1 MELRGAGFRRFAVIS
16 AGFRNVWKCK
26 SLGKTYYFRT
36 WSRPKSDPTLQMQ
49 ISMQTHLQIRMQT
62 QFEVIFASVLPKYAP
77 RSSGKHIFENQ
88 LWAIGL
94 QKSTF
99 WSIEG
104 FKWGLI
110 GPFFR
115 YLWLSNFFFA
125 AFPLQSP
132 IQILKNRR
140 QNVLLSHMEPSQIG
154 SDLANANFNANASA
168 NSNANA
174 IWSDFCLRLGPFE
187 AIFASVWV
195 RFRFVFRRLGLCKC
209 TCNRKC
215 NRKWKCNC
223 YLIRA
228 TGGLSIRR

>member
-1 MELRGAGFRRFAVIS
+1 
-16 AGFRNVWKCK
+16 
-26 SLGKTYYFRT
+26 
-36 WSRPKSDPTLQMQ
+36 
-49 ISMQTHLQIRMQT
+49 MQT
-62 QFEVIFASVLPKYAP
+62 QVQNSNANAIWSDCCLRFTKICSPLEWEAHFWKPTLSNRPSKIHFLELW
-77 RSSGKHIFENQ
+77 RLQMRTH
-88 LWAIGL
+88 WAIFL
-94 QKSTF
+94 ALVAPK
-99 WSIEG
+99 
-104 FKWGLI
+104 L
-110 GPFFR
+110 
-115 YLWLSNFFFA
+115 FFFA

-209 TCNRKC
+209 TCKCTC

-228 TGGLSIRR
+228 TGGLSIDR

>member
-1 MELRGAGFRRFAVIS
+1 MELRGAGSRWFALGCVMFGNANRS
-16 AGFRNVWKCK
+16 AKRITFAHGAVQNRIRPCKCK
-26 SLGKTYYFRT
+26 FQCKRKCKFECKRNLKWFLPPFCKNMLPARAGSTFLKTNSEQSAFKNPLFGALKASNEDSLGHLFGTYG
-36 WSRPKSDPTLQMQ
+36 S
-49 ISMQTHLQIRMQT
+49 QT
-62 QFEVIFASVLPKYAP
+62 
-77 RSSGKHIFENQ
+77 
-88 LWAIGL
+88 
-94 QKSTF
+94 
-99 WSIEG
+99 
-104 FKWGLI
+104 
-110 GPFFR
+110 
-115 YLWLSNFFFA
+115 FFFA

-132 IQILKNRR
+132 IRILKNRR
-140 QNVLLSHMEPSQIG
+140 QNVLLSHMEPSKIG

-209 TCNRKC
+209 TCKCTC

-228 TGGLSIRR
+228 TGGLSIDI